1 MKRMI
6 VGTHYR
12 QATPRPD
19 ERQDEADAL
28 THDDPLMYLHSLGYD
43 VSEAR
48 VITLLEPKPG
58 DLCRLLG
65 NYEVEHH
72 DCDEF
77 ADGVV
82 TNVLTGKIV
91 RRNEQ
96 KDN

>member
-6 VGTHYR
+6 VGTHYT
-12 QATPRPD
+12 QVLPRYFG
-19 ERQDEADAL
+19 QDEVDAL

-65 NYEVEHH
+65 NYEVEHYE
-72 DCDEF
+72 CDEF

-82 TNVLTGKIV
+82 TNVITNKIV
-91 RRNEQ
+91 RRTPQN

>member
-48 VITLLEPKPG
+48 IMDVSPKPG
-58 DLCRLLG
+58 DLCRILP
-65 NYEVEHH
+65 NYEVQHY

-82 TNVLTGKIV
+82 TNILTGKVV
-91 RRNEQ
+91 RRS
-96 KDN
+96 